1 MSKWFSDLY
10 HSFFCTTQVDSQFS
24 DTFEKLSMKHE
35 VAYPDAWSQAR
46 LESAS
51 ILRIS
56 DFWVVSPVGELLA
69 RVIESLQ
76 SHLYEIRTDPIR
88 HKRGPRIKRSD
99 ADAGV
104 APPSLRSSQ
113 VAQCYVHLPP
123 ALFSQPI
130 ADPSVITWLQRPIKT
145 PSAIF
150 SSFLI
155 LRQLRV
161 RARDNMRLIQK
172 LETAKKQC
180 FRWMQCFSIQKAVAL
195 SRAKRTDVKRFPY
208 MVILYARCH
217 RNGRCSF

>member
-46 LESAS
+46 FESAS

-69 RVIESLQ
+69 RVKESLL
-76 SHLYEIRTDPIR
+76 SHLYEIRTDPIW

-104 APPSLRSSQ
+104 APSSLHASQ
-113 VAQCYVHLPP
+113 VEQCNVHLPP

-130 ADPSVITWLQRPIKT
+130 ADPSVITWLQRPIKI
-145 PSAIF
+145 PSDIF
-150 SSFLI
+150 SCFLI
-155 LRQLRV
+155 LRHLSLK
-161 RARDNMRLIQK
+161 ARDIMKLIQK
-172 LETAKKQC
+172 LETAKKHC
-180 FRWMQCFSIQKAVAL
+180 FRWMQCLSIQ
-195 SRAKRTDVKRFPY
+195 
-208 MVILYARCH
+208 
-217 RNGRCSF
+217 